1 MTKEFEPKY
10 LLSIDEMTQYYDKF
24 ITEITVLQCIL
35 HTTEKDRHIPI
46 LIHNVIDVNRCFTK
60 NFKLLEEVIISKAII
75 RNQLQNLV
83 YLYAESKYPSK
94 VIEPV
99 FTKGRV
105 FSKLKIP
112 SPSFTTYL
120 KELSPVF
127 EDIEKVW
134 ENSCNFV
141 HPQQDSYIFSLF
153 EYSVGLLEKE
163 IPNLNDSL
171 KEIINDQ
178 KHRKQTTLQYDF
190 YVMYRLN
197 LIIYKLLKNLIKEMV
212 DKITSNENQSRIYQS
227 IKKNK
232 EIQSD

>member
-1 MTKEFEPKY
+1 MTFIPTY

-24 ITEITVLQCIL
+24 RVEITVLQCIL

-46 LIHNVIDVNRCFTK
+46 LINNVIDVNRCFTK
-60 NFKLLEEVIISKAII
+60 NFNLLEEVIISKAII

-83 YLYAESKYPSK
+83 YLYAESKYPFK

-99 FTKGRV
+99 FTKGRD
-105 FSKLKIP
+105 FNQLKL
-112 SPSFTTYL
+112 PSFSSFID
-120 KELSPVF
+120 ELIPEF
-127 EDIEKVW
+127 EDIKEIWKQC
-134 ENSCNFV
+134 CNYV
-141 HPQQDSYIFSLF
+141 HPQKDSYTFSLF
-153 EYSVGLLEKE
+153 EYSVGLFEKE

-197 LIIYKLLKNLIKEMV
+197 LIIDKLLKNLIEEMK
-212 DKITSNENQSRIYQS
+212 DKITSNEKQNELYHS
-227 IKKNK
+227 IKK
-232 EIQSD
+232 E